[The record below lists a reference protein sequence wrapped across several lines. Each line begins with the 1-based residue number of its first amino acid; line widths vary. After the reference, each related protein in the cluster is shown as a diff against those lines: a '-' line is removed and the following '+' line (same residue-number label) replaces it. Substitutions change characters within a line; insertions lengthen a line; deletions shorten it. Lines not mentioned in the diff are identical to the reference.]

1 MSEPDAPDHH
11 LTLRGD
17 HITLA
22 QALKAVGAAGTG
34 GQAKHLVREGGVTV
48 NGLPET
54 QPGRKL
60 FANDRFALAGGTEWT
75 ISR

>member
-1 MSEPDAPDHH
+1 MTSLP
-11 LTLRGD
+11 LRGD

-22 QALKAVGAAGTG
+22 QAVKAAGLADTG
-34 GQAKHLVREGGVTV
+34 GQAKHLVRAGSVTV
-48 NGLPET
+48 NGSVET

-60 FANDRFALAGGTEWT
+60 FPGDRFRVQGGMEWT

>member
-1 MSEPDAPDHH
+1 MCYHTGMT
-11 LTLRGD
+11 TLPLQGD

-22 QALKAVGAAGTG
+22 QAVKAAGLADSG
-34 GQAKHLVREGGVTV
+34 GQAKHLVRGGAVTV
-48 NGLPET
+48 NGAVET

-60 FANDRFALAGGTEWT
+60 HAGDRFQIAGQAEWT